1 MSDFAIRAGSIDV
14 EEIMRHI
21 RTRIRDKRGVDYTDK
36 EIQELAN
43 VKLERIL
50 DPTGIRSGLLEHYR
64 ARPKDSL
71 KSPSRPPR
79 QATGITLPALEP
91 MPPNYG
97 FEADTI
103 YESTRGLFGKPVRLL
118 RRLLNPLL
126 KLFFNPNP
134 IIHVLHMQS
143 DLNRAT
149 TERFD
154 RIFGSLVEQLEQQV
168 AVRHDL
174 DTLSYEVLN
183 NLVVEITKLG
193 IEVKNLKMQVQSF
206 GSRLDFDERRA
217 RALEGL
223 VKPSP
228 ESAPPEPVAR
238 AAEPDAGDS
247 STTQKRRRRRRGGR
261 RRGGEALPDAAT
273 DTTAVSPSAT
283 EPTDGAPSGD
293 HSEPDGAPSPAES
306 SLASSAEPAPIPSVT
321 EPAPASS
328 VAEPAPTPS
337 SAEPAPI
344 PSVTEPA
351 STPSVAEPAPASPTE
366 AAPASS
372 KTESTAPEAA
382 APTTSDAGATDTSE
396 Q

>member
-1 MSDFAIRAGSIDV
+1 M
-14 EEIMRHI
+14 
-21 RTRIRDKRGVDYTDK
+21 
-36 EIQELAN
+36 
-43 VKLERIL
+43 
-50 DPTGIRSGLLEHYR
+50 
-64 ARPKDSL
+64 
-71 KSPSRPPR
+71 
-79 QATGITLPALEP
+79 
-91 MPPNYG
+91 
-97 FEADTI
+97 
-103 YESTRGLFGKPVRLL
+103 

-154 RIFGSLVEQLEQQV
+154 RIFGSLVEQQVDHVEQQEQV
-168 AVRHDL
+168 ADRFAVRHDL

-247 STTQKRRRRRRGGR
+247 STTQKRRRRRR
-261 RRGGEALPDAAT
+261 RGADAA
-273 DTTAVSPSAT
+273 AARPFRMRR
-283 EPTDGAPSGD
+283 PTRP
-293 HSEPDGAPSPAES
+293 PSPQARRNRRTGRP
-306 SLASSAEPAPIPSVT
+306 PAT
-321 EPAPASS
+321 
-328 VAEPAPTPS
+328 TPS
-337 SAEPAPI
+337 R
-344 PSVTEPA
+344 
-351 STPSVAEPAPASPTE
+351 
-366 AAPASS
+366 
-372 KTESTAPEAA
+372 TAPR
-382 APTTSDAGATDTSE
+382 PQRSRPSRH
-396 Q
+396 QPNRLPYRR